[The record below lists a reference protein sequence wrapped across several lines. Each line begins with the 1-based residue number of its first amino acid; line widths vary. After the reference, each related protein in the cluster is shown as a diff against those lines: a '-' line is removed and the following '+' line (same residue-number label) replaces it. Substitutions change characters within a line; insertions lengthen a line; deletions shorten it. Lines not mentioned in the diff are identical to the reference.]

1 MQNQHYVPCVYLKP
15 FTYDGN
21 HLHVYDKAT
30 DKLLPLKWSS
40 IKSSASEVN
49 FYTLPEDLTQTGDA
63 DEVERWLQGVDNQFA
78 ALRSG
83 VEDHIKSGY
92 PVDQDLRHDLSSY
105 LGVQIVRTKMY
116 REILIVAYEIEIG
129 NLHSEYKLPIVR
141 PTREQMRAFQ
151 ANHMQE
157 TSARDI
163 GRHLASR
170 LWFLGLNET
179 SVPFFTSDNPVFWQE
194 RFLLGVNIG
203 DMIAFPITPRCLLMM
218 YDGEITKGLS
228 KRQFQHYMVND
239 EEVVTF
245 NALQILQSHL
255 RVYSQVDHFA
265 ECQRI
270 RREYPDFPLL
280 DSPTKNAEMLMNSE
294 IAKSE
299 RKRFIEQIN
308 ANRKQ

>member
-1 MQNQHYVPCVYLKP
+1 
-15 FTYDGN
+15 
-21 HLHVYDKAT
+21 
-30 DKLLPLKWSS
+30 
-40 IKSSASEVN
+40 
-49 FYTLPEDLTQTGDA
+49 
-63 DEVERWLQGVDNQFA
+63 
-78 ALRSG
+78 
-83 VEDHIKSGY
+83 
-92 PVDQDLRHDLSSY
+92 
-105 LGVQIVRTKMY
+105 MY
-116 REILIVAYEIEIG
+116 REILTAAYEIEIG

-179 SVPFFTSDNPVFWQE
+179 SVPFLTSDNPAFWQE
-194 RFLLGVNIG
+194 RFLSGVHIG

-245 NALQILQSHL
+245 NTLQILQSYL
-255 RVYSQVDHFA
+255 RVYSQVDHLA

-270 RREYPDFPLL
+270 RREYPDFPIL
-280 DSPTKNAEMLMNSE
+280 DSPKKNAEMLMNSE

-299 RKRFIEQIN
+299 RKRFVERIN
-308 ANRKQ
+308 ANRKR